1 MTQTHED
8 RLLGMQFGSYRLQ
21 RLIAAGGMARIYEAE
36 DIVLNRQVAVKVLN
50 LEGNPETTMAVRFQ
64 REAKAVAKLDHDH
77 IVSVYAY
84 GEAAGCIYIAM
95 KLIDG
100 RDLSQEMSRHRRSGQ
115 KMEPARALHI
125 LEQIA
130 QAIDYAHDH
139 GIIHRDIKP
148 SNILIDKRDR
158 AYLTDFGL
166 LLQENGESTKTRGTA
181 FGTPRY
187 IAPEQALA
195 SQNAV
200 PQSDVYALAVILYEI
215 LTGEAPFTGET
226 PMEIALGHIGD
237 PPRPPRSLNNKIPHG
252 VERELL
258 RALEKDP
265 PRRHPTASEFIRT
278 VKMAYAREL
287 PSAGIAESPQAGES
301 AAATPSLPTAA
312 APVVEAPQPGSKQAR
327 EDAPA
332 PKRRIPIWM
341 PILALLI
348 LLGVIILVA
357 LSMRPA
363 PVVAIDSD
371 SGSVIL
377 NYDADSLSIR
387 NGYSQNLN
395 FFSVQFIRGV
405 DGGRD
410 DYTGD
415 RIRGDDTIPAGQCF
429 LLYESGSDESVPA
442 ECSARSGYEVLL
454 GQDRFFWR
462 REPVGAA
469 FFEIW
474 YNRVPIAQCPTVGT
488 GEPPQTCS
496 FTWQTPDPT
505 LTPGA

>member
-1 MTQTHED
+1 MTQTHDD

-36 DIVLNRQVAVKVLN
+36 DVVLNRAVAVKVLN
-50 LEGNPETTMAVRFQ
+50 LEGNPDTTMAVRFQ
-64 REAKAVAKLDHDH
+64 REAKAVAKLDHDN

-100 RDLSQEMSRHRRSGQ
+100 RDLSQEMARHRRNGQ
-115 KMEPARALHI
+115 KLDVARALNI

-130 QAIDYAHDH
+130 RAIDHAHDN

-166 LLQENGESTKTRGTA
+166 LLQESGESTKTRGTA

-265 PRRHPTASEFIRT
+265 PRRHPTATEFIRT
-278 VKMAYAREL
+278 VKAAYAREMPGAGVVMS
-287 PSAGIAESPQAGES
+287 PSDD
-301 AAATPSLPTAA
+301 AARSQPTAA
-312 APVVEAPQPGSKQAR
+312 APAPLLDSAMPKTEPIPDAKPAR
-327 EDAPA
+327 R
-332 PKRRIPIWM
+332 RRIPVWL
-341 PILALLI
+341 PLL
-348 LLGVIILVA
+348 LLLLVIGAIIAVM
-357 LSMRPA
+357 LSLRSA
-363 PVVAIDSD
+363 PVAAIDAD
-371 SGSVIL
+371 SGEITL

-387 NGYSQNLN
+387 NGYGQDLN

-410 DYTGD
+410 DYAGD

-429 LLYESGSDESVPA
+429 LLYEEGSDESVPS
-442 ECSARSGYEVLL
+442 ECSTRSGYEVLL

-462 REPVGAA
+462 REPVDAA

-474 YNRVPIAQCPTVGT
+474 YNRVPIAQCPTLST

-496 FTWQTPDPT
+496 FTWQTPEPT
-505 LTPGA
+505 VTPAS